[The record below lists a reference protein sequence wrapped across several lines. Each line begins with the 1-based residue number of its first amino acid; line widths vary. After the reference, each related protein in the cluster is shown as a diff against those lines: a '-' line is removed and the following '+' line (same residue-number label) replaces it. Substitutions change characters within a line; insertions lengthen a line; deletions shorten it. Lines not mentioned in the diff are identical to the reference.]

1 LKSQI
6 TRFVTESSAAFADLG
21 TFLPLVLGLVVV
33 TGMDPVGLLYGF
45 GLFALLTAVVYRR
58 PIPVQPMKAAA
69 AMGIAG
75 LISADA
81 LIATAILMGV
91 ILIALSQTGSIEW
104 LKRMVPKTVLH
115 GMRLALA
122 ASLLGLLF
130 NDVQIHWIG
139 VLCLTAALIG
149 LLQTPLAGFGCL
161 FVVGAGW
168 WIFGE
173 AIPLSGVSSEWAW
186 PSIRLP
192 NVADFQVGL
201 TEAVLPQ
208 LALTLTNA
216 LILTAVIAKE
226 YFPEDAERITE
237 SRLALTS
244 GVANLFFAPIG
255 AMPMCHGAGGL
266 AAHRGLGARTGLSIA
281 IFGGTCLL
289 VAGLFGSKAIV
300 LLASI
305 PAEVLATLLIYA
317 AWVLADP
324 VSIARTRMSCQ
335 ILIVAM
341 VPVAMVFGLMAAL
354 VFGVLADRMRVH
366 FMRRVMI

>member
-1 LKSQI
+1 MKIQI
-6 TRFVTESSAAFADLG
+6 SRFVTESSAAFADLG

-33 TGMDPVGLLYGF
+33 AGMDPIGLLYGF
-45 GLFALLTAVVYRR
+45 GLFALLTAAVYRR

-75 LISADA
+75 LISADV
-81 LIATAILMGV
+81 LVATAILMGV

-122 ASLLGLLF
+122 VSLLGLLLH
-130 NDVQIHWIG
+130 DTEIHWVG

-149 LLQTPLAGFGCL
+149 ILQTPLAGLGCL

-173 AIPLSGVSSEWAW
+173 AVPLSGVSFAWAW
-186 PSIRLP
+186 PSIGLP
-192 NVADFQVGL
+192 NIADFRVSL

-226 YFPEDAERITE
+226 YFPGDAGRITE

-244 GVANLFFAPIG
+244 GVANVLLAPIG

-266 AAHRGLGARTGLSIA
+266 AAHRGLGSQTGLSIA
-281 IFGGTCLL
+281 IFGGACVL
-289 VAGLFGSKAIV
+289 VAGVFGSQATLV
-300 LLASI
+300 LASI
-305 PAEVLATLLIYA
+305 PAEVMATLLIFA

-324 VSIARTRMSCQ
+324 VSIMRTRMSCQ
-335 ILIVAM
+335 MLIVAM

-354 VFGVLADRMRVH
+354 LFGLLAEHMRVRL
-366 FMRRVMI
+366 MRRATI